1 MLMLAS
7 LLGMDRVCCICAE
20 LRSTQSCSLADT
32 VPREKIQEFII
43 ELDLTR
49 NLDGKFYICAVCK
62 TSVMSERKPKRAQ
75 KEFLG
80 LLDFPENFKEKLLDI
95 CQPNPRILDPKKLI
109 KLNKLED
116 FMLKLV
122 IPFIRVGHL
131 PRGPYIKVKG
141 DLIMISSDL
150 KESLNKVLPLSQD
163 LIGVS
168 FRRKMSY
175 QGHFIEEYVDKNK
188 IHAYFNFLKD
198 YNHLYQDFSFDDQI
212 LENLEKDIMNE
223 INKKVPGI
231 EEQDDA
237 VDEYDD
243 RVNHPGKAKF
253 ATNSIILDKYKE
265 DPNKST
271 VANKFAEMVVQV
283 EMLYESETNSED
295 VVLDP
300 EDEFFDE
307 DEGLI
312 EENDDEDDS
321 YDDESFLEELTSEDF
336 EKYFK
341 FKQMKKKLERLVTID
356 LEHHCKC
363 TSVKIIASVIDIH
376 SQLMKIQVENQEF
389 DQCLHDYLAIS
400 LQFKEAGTKLLQE
413 KSDCNH
419 SYNEITNFLQSI
431 VFNKNMSARDIKNL
445 VAEHK
450 KIINKKLEKVSV
462 APGWFW
468 LLV

>member
-1 MLMLAS
+1 MSAS
-7 LLGMDRVCCICAE
+7 LVGMDTVCCICAE
-20 LRSTQSCSLADT
+20 LRSTKSCSLADS
-32 VPREKIQEFII
+32 VPSEKIQEFFI
-43 ELDLTR
+43 ELDITR
-49 NLDGKFYICAVCK
+49 HLDGKFYICNVCK
-62 TSVMSERKPKRAQ
+62 TSVMSKRKPKRAQ

-80 LLDFPENFKEKLLDI
+80 LLDFPENFKEKLVDI

-198 YNHLYQDFSFDDQI
+198 YNHLYQDFSFDDKI
-212 LENLEKDIMNE
+212 LENFEKDIMNE
-223 INKKVPGI
+223 INKKVLCI

-243 RVNHPGKAKF
+243 NVNHPGKAKF
-253 ATNSIILDKYKE
+253 ASNSIIVDKYKE
-265 DPNKST
+265 DPNKHT

-283 EMLYESETNSED
+283 ETLYESESNNED
-295 VVLDP
+295 IVLDP

-307 DEGLI
+307 DEGLM
-312 EENDDEDDS
+312 EENDDEDDF
-321 YDDESFLEELTSEDF
+321 YGESFLEELTSEDF
-336 EKYFK
+336 EKYVK
-341 FKQMKKKLERLVTID
+341 FKQLNNKLERLVTID

-363 TSVKIIASVIDIH
+363 NSVKIIASVIDIH
-376 SQLMKIQVENQEF
+376 SQLLKIQVENQEF
-389 DQCLHDYLAIS
+389 HQCLHDCLAIS
-400 LQFKEAGTKLLQE
+400 LQFKESGTKQLQG

-419 SYNEITNFLQSI
+419 SYNEITNFLQNI
-431 VFNKNMSARDIKNL
+431 VFNKNMSARDIKKL
-445 VAEHK
+445 VAEQR
-450 KIINKKLEKVSV
+450 KIIDKKLEKVSV
-462 APGWFW
+462 APGLFW
-468 LLV
+468 SVV